1 MKTLILT
8 PAVLLLCVQ
17 LALAQSN
24 GTNILKLTFT
34 TIDVPGASLTYV
46 SGVNSAGDMVGWYVP
61 TGSSTSNG
69 FLLSGGNFTFLNY
82 PGGYDTEA
90 RGITDA
96 GLIVGNAYISS
107 EGTVGFTYQ
116 GGVFNTIQ
124 INGYPDTCAEAINSS
139 GAIVGGYGFGD
150 ANGFEQVGTKVR
162 NITPPGIQGTVIAT
176 GINKVGQIVGWSYD
190 NNHAGFFYQNGK
202 YRTINVPNSENYT
215 EAWGINDRGVVVGW
229 YFGCAPSCTEHGFV
243 LTKGKYFSFDYP
255 GAMFTFA
262 LGINNAGQMVGGYS
276 LDGVTTH
283 GYVTSPITAYQLQP
297 SGQRLD

>member
-1 MKTLILT
+1 MVFLRKFSLT
-8 PAVLLLCVQ
+8 AIWLLCASF
-17 LALAQSN
+17 LFAQSKVQP
-24 GTNILKLTFT
+24 LKLTFT

-46 SGVNSAGDMVGWYVP
+46 SGVNSSGEMVGWYVP
-61 TGSSTSNG
+61 TGSSTGNG

-124 INGYPDTCAEAINSS
+124 INGYPDTCAEAINSA
-139 GAIVGGYGFGD
+139 GAIVGTYGFGGTE
-150 ANGFEQVGTKVR
+150 GFELFGTKFK
-162 NITPPGIQGTVIAT
+162 NIGPPGSYGGILAT
-176 GINKVGQIVGWSYD
+176 GINKSGRVVGITMEGAD
-190 NNHAGFFYQNGK
+190 GNGFLYQNGRYK
-202 YRTINVPNSENYT
+202 TITVPGSTGLT
-215 EAWGINDRGVVVGW
+215 EAWGINDTDVIVGW
-229 YFGCAPSCTEHGFV
+229 YFGCAPTCTEHGFV
-243 LTKGKYFSFDYP
+243 LMSGRYFSFDYP

-262 LGINNAGQMVGGYS
+262 LGINNAGQIVGGYS

-283 GYVTSPITAYQLQP
+283 GYVTSPMNASHSHP
-297 SGQRLD
+297 SGH